1 MFLPSP
7 LPTVQCQVVN
17 KYNWISMLWSIIY
30 FKLKE
35 RQHFN
40 SFKAMYNCLYTLNF
54 TLITRRVALVELVR
68 RMVVHKV
75 SYKPDRQGLGIAWVT
90 EVA

>member
-1 MFLPSP
+1 
-7 LPTVQCQVVN
+7 
-17 KYNWISMLWSIIY
+17 MLWSIIY
-30 FKLKE
+30 FMLKE

-40 SFKAMYNCLYTLNF
+40 SFKAMYNSLYTLNF